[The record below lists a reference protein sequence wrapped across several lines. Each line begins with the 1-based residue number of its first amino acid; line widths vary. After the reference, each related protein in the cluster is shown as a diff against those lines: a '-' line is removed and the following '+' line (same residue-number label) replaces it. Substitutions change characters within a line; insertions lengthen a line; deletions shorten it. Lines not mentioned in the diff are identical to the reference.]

1 MTISHAGNEDD
12 DYSHTADQQSSKSK
26 NQWVHFS
33 SWKKRNV
40 MVMLNCLTFCFL
52 PQNLTFVDRQ
62 NTFFWQKA
70 EYNNI

>member
-1 MTISHAGNEDD
+1 MTTSHAGNEDD

-40 MVMLNCLTFCFL
+40 YYTQTNVI
-52 PQNLTFVDRQ
+52 
-62 NTFFWQKA
+62 FWQ
-70 EYNNI
+70 NIFLEVFWQFLANS

>member
-40 MVMLNCLTFCFL
+40 YYTQINVFWG
-52 PQNLTFVDRQ
+52 
-62 NTFFWQKA
+62 FFWHLSF
-70 EYNNI
+70 Y